1 MNIEFETRTTESQV
15 EVKPEL
21 KEPSLYRVIMHN
33 DDYTPMEFVVAVL
46 ENFFQM
52 ERVAATRTMYEV
64 HTIGKA
70 ICGIFT
76 KDVAETKVDQVIDYA
91 RMHDHPLFCSTVI
104 EGT

>member
-1 MNIEFETRTTESQV
+1 MNIELDTRTTESETAV
-15 EVKPEL
+15 EPQL
-21 KEPSLYRVIMHN
+21 KEPSLYQVIMHN
-33 DDYTPMEFVVAVL
+33 DDFTPMEFVVRVL
-46 ENFFQM
+46 EHFFHM
-52 ERVAATRTMYEV
+52 ERVAATRTMVEV

-91 RMHDHPLFCSTVI
+91 RMHDHPLLCSTVI